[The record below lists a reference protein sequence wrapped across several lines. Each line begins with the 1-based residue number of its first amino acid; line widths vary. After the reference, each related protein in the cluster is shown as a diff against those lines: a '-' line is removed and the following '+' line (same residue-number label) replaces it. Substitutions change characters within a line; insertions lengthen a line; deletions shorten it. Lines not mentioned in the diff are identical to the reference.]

1 MSIFEQL
8 ENIRNNR
15 GAVAVALIDPDS
27 KYDNILSP
35 MIELINESDFD
46 IIFAGGSMVADREF
60 NNRIKFIKEN
70 TDLPLIIFPG
80 SYNQISKYADA
91 ILYLSLLSGRNPK
104 YLISDHVKSA
114 RLIHNLSLETI
125 STAYILIDGGM
136 RSSVEHVSNT
146 KPIPMYKHDIILA
159 HALAGEYLGKKYI
172 FLDAGSG
179 AKHHITCEII
189 SYLKL
194 YITIPIIVGG
204 GINTVESASTLV
216 NSGADYIVTGTQLEH
231 LPNNRK
237 LIQFT
242 NSVHRA

>member
-70 TDLPLIIFPG
+70 TDLPLVIFPG

-91 ILYLSLLSGRNPK
+91 ILYLSLLSGRNPQ

-125 STAYILIDGGM
+125 STAYILLDGGM
-136 RSSVEHVSNT
+136 QSSVERVSNT
-146 KPIPMYKHDIILA
+146 KPIPMNKHEIILE

-189 SYLKL
+189 SYLKS

-204 GINTVESASTLV
+204 GINTVESASRLV
-216 NSGADYIVTGTQLEH
+216 NSGADYIVTGTQIEH
-231 LPNNRK
+231 FPNNHK

-242 NSVHRA
+242 NSVHSA